1 MSGTSPLQ
9 LVMMHSLANVIR
21 NFDAEMQKWL
31 YEGYVEE
38 FQSKWHRLTSDDKKE
53 AEILVIF
60 LRRAIEGELK

>member
-21 NFDAEMQKWL
+21 NFDTEMQKWL

-38 FQSKWHRLTSDDKKE
+38 FQSKWHRLTPDDKKE
-53 AEILVIF
+53 AKILVIL